1 MRAIILLQY
10 FTTWEKVLDYINLL
24 RLLSINIIIYLA
36 FSTVLVPSVPPSGTE
51 KKNLSNY
58 FSFQKKFVKK
68 KRKVLNC
75 VGLKCLTSTDAVST
89 IRRGGTARRSLGSSL
104 SGPGPFYLG
113 MNVQPESVRVLSRCS
128 SSHPQS
134 QRHQHRANWL

>member
-68 KRKVLNC
+68 KKKSAELCWIKVFDLHRCCKHNQTRRYSQK
-75 VGLKCLTSTDAVST
+75 VAWLKS
-89 IRRGGTARRSLGSSL
+89 
-104 SGPGPFYLG
+104 
-113 MNVQPESVRVLSRCS
+113 EWSRAFLFGDECS
-128 SSHPQS
+128 
-134 QRHQHRANWL
+134 A